1 MCGVAARVQ
10 PRPKRWL
17 WSSEA
22 GRSRGVL
29 LCPAEDT
36 QDSEEVLAVRLHRH
50 ETVEGFRR
58 IWLRDFVVTRLERS
72 SGRYGNVSSSSR
84 DSKGLQVDLA
94 TCLHRHETVEVFRS
108 IWLPVFIVTR
118 LWMSSGRSGYLSS
131 SSRDCK
137 GLQVDLVAFWPSR
150 DSRMLQKDLAAC
162 LRRHETLG
170 GLRRLWLFPS
180 SRFCKGLRMWP

>member
-1 MCGVAARVQ
+1 MRHYVWCYCTVTHRPRRCCGLTVCGVAARVQ

-94 TCLHRHETVEVFRS
+94 TCLHRHETVKVFRS
-108 IWLPVFIVTR
+108 IWLRFGP
-118 LWMSSGRSGYLSS
+118 
-131 SSRDCK
+131 
-137 GLQVDLVAFWPSR
+137 
-150 DSRMLQKDLAAC
+150 
-162 LRRHETLG
+162 HETLG
-170 GLRRLWLFPS
+170 CFRRIWLRVFVVTRP
-180 SRFCKGLRMWP
+180 